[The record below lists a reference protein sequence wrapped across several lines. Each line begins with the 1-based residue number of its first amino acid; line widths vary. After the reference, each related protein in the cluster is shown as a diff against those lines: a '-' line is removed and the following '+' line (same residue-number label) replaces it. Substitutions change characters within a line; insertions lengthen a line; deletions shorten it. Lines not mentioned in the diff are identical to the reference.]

1 MAKVTNYIDRLVAEL
16 CPEGVEY
23 RPIEELFTTRNGYTP
38 SKSNSSYWE
47 NGTVPWFR
55 MEDIREN
62 GGILSE
68 SLQSV
73 HESALKKGGM
83 FPAGS
88 IIVAT
93 SATIGEHALINVDFL
108 CNQRFTVL
116 ILKDEFKNLLSPKF
130 IYYYSFILD
139 RWCLSNTTQ
148 SSFASVD
155 MKRFKKFEFPVPPM
169 EIQEAIVEIFDKFT
183 NLEAELEAEL
193 EARTLQYEYYRDSL
207 FEALDCPRAT
217 LGELGK
223 FYGGLKGKTKNDFG
237 SSGARYISYKNVYE
251 NISTDFTWPDFV
263 QVKEGENQLSLM
275 KGDILLTGSSENMEE
290 SGLSSVVTKEPGEKA
305 YLNSFSI
312 CYRLNDP
319 SILNPEFSK
328 YLFRSRLARKQIIRT
343 AQGVTR
349 FNVSKK
355 KLANVTIPIPSLE
368 EQQRIVDILD
378 RFDAL
383 TTSLSEGLPAE
394 LAARRSQYEYY
405 RDQLLTFPRK
415 GENQ

>member
-1 MAKVTNYIDRLVAEL
+1 MAEVTNYIDRLVAEL
-16 CPEGVEY
+16 CPDGVEY

-155 MKRFKKFEFPVPPM
+155 MKRFKKFEFPAPPL
-169 EIQEAIVEIFDKFT
+169 EIQEAIVEILDKFT

-207 FEALDCPRAT
+207 FEALDCPRVS

-251 NISTDFTWPDFV
+251 NISADFTWPDFV

-290 SGLSSVVTKEPGEKA
+290 AGLSSVVTKEPEEKA

-355 KLANVTIPIPSLE
+355 KLANVSIPIPSLE

-383 TTSLSEGLPAE
+383 TSSLSEGLPAE

-415 GENQ
+415 GDNQ

>member
-1 MAKVTNYIDRLVAEL
+1 MAEAMNYIDRLVAEL
-16 CPEGVEY
+16 CPDGVEY
-23 RPIEELFTTRNGYTP
+23 RPLGDVVEYAKKREKDGAGVQLYVGVENLKSDFLGCSP
-38 SKSNSSYWE
+38 VSGSK
-47 NGTVPWFR
+47 
-55 MEDIREN
+55 
-62 GGILSE
+62 GGIIFQKDDIL
-68 SLQSV
+68 LGNIRPY
-73 HESALKKGGM
+73 LKKM
-83 FPAGS
+83 W
-88 IIVAT
+88 I
-93 SATIGEHALINVDFL
+93 
-108 CNQRFTVL
+108 
-116 ILKDEFKNLLSPKF
+116 
-130 IYYYSFILD
+130 
-139 RWCLSNTTQ
+139 SNTEGV
-148 SSFASVD
+148 SSPDVLVLRIQENEKENMVAKYLYYVLSSG
-155 MKRFKKFEFPVPPM
+155 KFVAYNISHSRGGKMPRGNKAKILEFELPIPPL
-169 EIQEAIVEIFDKFT
+169 EIQEAIVEILDKFT

-207 FEALDCPRAT
+207 FEALDCPRVP

-251 NISTDFTWPDFV
+251 NISADFTWPDFV

-290 SGLSSVVTKEPGEKA
+290 AGLSSVVTKEPEEKA

-319 SILNPEFSK
+319 NILNPEFSK

-355 KLANVTIPIPSLE
+355 KLANVSIPIPSLE

>member
-1 MAKVTNYIDRLVAEL
+1 MADVTNYIDRLVAEL
-16 CPEGVEY
+16 CPDGVEY

-155 MKRFKKFEFPVPPM
+155 MKRFKKFEFPVPPL
-169 EIQEAIVEIFDKFT
+169 EIQEAIVEILDKFT

-207 FEALDCPRAT
+207 FEALDCPRVPLDSFA
-217 LGELGK
+217 K
-223 FYGGLKGKTKNDFG
+223 IKNGKTYKDFG
-237 SSGARYISYKNVYE
+237 AGNIPVYGSGGIMTYVDRFSYNKPTVLIPRKGSLGNLFYLEEPFWNVDTIFYTE
-251 NISTDFTWPDFV
+251 IDEE
-263 QVKEGENQLSLM
+263 QVIPKFLYYFLKTAHLEDLNTAGGVPSLTQ
-275 KGDILLTGSSENMEE
+275 K
-290 SGLSSVVTKEPGEKA
+290 V
-305 YLNSFSI
+305 LNKV
-312 CYRLNDP
+312 L
-319 SILNPEFSK
+319 
-328 YLFRSRLARKQIIRT
+328 
-343 AQGVTR
+343 
-349 FNVSKK
+349 
-355 KLANVTIPIPSLE
+355 IPVPSLE

-383 TTSLSEGLPAE
+383 TGSLSEGLPAE

>member
-1 MAKVTNYIDRLVAEL
+1 MAEVTNYIDRLMAEL
-16 CPEGVEY
+16 CPDGVDFY
-23 RPIEELFTTRNGYTP
+23 TIDELITLDFGTRITKSKDAGTIYPVYGGGGASFRTDNYNRENKYVVSRFAMSEKCVRYVSGKFWMLDSGFTY
-38 SKSNSSYWE
+38 SVKDESLLSYKYISYWLLNAQQE
-47 NGTVPWFR
+47 
-55 MEDIREN
+55 IYAC
-62 GGILSE
+62 S
-68 SLQSV
+68 SQS
-73 HESALKKGGM
+73 AQRNLKT
-83 FPAGS
+83 A
-88 IIVAT
+88 
-93 SATIGEHALINVDFL
+93 
-108 CNQRFTVL
+108 
-116 ILKDEFKNLLSPKF
+116 EFK
-130 IYYYSFILD
+130 
-139 RWCLSNTTQ
+139 
-148 SSFASVD
+148 
-155 MKRFKKFEFPVPPM
+155 RFEVPVPPL
-169 EIQEAIVEIFDKFT
+169 EIQEAIVEILDKFT

-207 FEALDCPRAT
+207 FEALDCPRVP

-251 NISTDFTWPDFV
+251 NISADFTWPDFV

-290 SGLSSVVTKEPGEKA
+290 AGLSSVVTKEPEEKA

-355 KLANVTIPIPSLE
+355 KLANVSLPIPSLE

>member
-1 MAKVTNYIDRLVAEL
+1 MTNYIDRLVAEL
-16 CPEGVEY
+16 CPDGVEY
-23 RPIEELFTTRNGYTP
+23 RPLGELLGYEQPTKYLVSSKDYDDSYPTPVLTAGKTFILGYTNETEGIYPASKEEPVIIFDDFTTAFKWVEFPFKAKSSAMKMLTLKSGNNSLFKYVYYAMQCIVYNSSDHARQWISKYSNIEVPVPPIEIQEAIVEILDKFTNLEAELEAELEARTLQYEYYRDSLLASFSESAVKFYSIEELFTTRNGYTP

-62 GGILSE
+62 GGVLSE
-68 SLQSV
+68 ALQSV

-116 ILKDEFKNLLSPKF
+116 TPKEEFKSLLLPKF
-130 IYYYSFILD
+130 LYYYSFVLD
-139 RWCLSNTTQ
+139 RWCLANTTQ

-155 MKRFKKFEFPVPPM
+155 MKRFKKFEFP
-169 EIQEAIVEIFDKFT
+169 
-183 NLEAELEAEL
+183 L
-193 EARTLQYEYYRDSL
+193 
-207 FEALDCPRAT
+207 
-217 LGELGK
+217 
-223 FYGGLKGKTKNDFG
+223 
-237 SSGARYISYKNVYE
+237 
-251 NISTDFTWPDFV
+251 
-263 QVKEGENQLSLM
+263 
-275 KGDILLTGSSENMEE
+275 
-290 SGLSSVVTKEPGEKA
+290 
-305 YLNSFSI
+305 
-312 CYRLNDP
+312 
-319 SILNPEFSK
+319 
-328 YLFRSRLARKQIIRT
+328 
-343 AQGVTR
+343 
-349 FNVSKK
+349 
-355 KLANVTIPIPSLE
+355 PSLE

>member
-1 MAKVTNYIDRLVAEL
+1 MNYIDRLVAEL
-16 CPEGVEY
+16 CPDGVEY
-23 RPIEELFTTRNGYTP
+23 RPLGELLAYEQPTKYLVSSKDYDDSYPTPVLTAGKTFILGYTNETEGIYPASEEEPVIIFDDFTTAFKWVEFPFKAKSSAMKMLTLKSGTNSLFKYVYYAMQCIVYNSSDHARQWISKYSNIEVPVPPVEIQEAIVEILDKFTNLEAELEAELEARTLQYEYYRDLLLASFSEPTVKFYPIEELFTTRNGYTP

-116 ILKDEFKNLLSPKF
+116 TPKEEFKSLLLPKF
-130 IYYYSFILD
+130 LYYYSFVLD

-155 MKRFKKFEFPVPPM
+155 MKRFKKFEFPVP
-169 EIQEAIVEIFDKFT
+169 
-183 NLEAELEAEL
+183 
-193 EARTLQYEYYRDSL
+193 
-207 FEALDCPRAT
+207 
-217 LGELGK
+217 
-223 FYGGLKGKTKNDFG
+223 
-237 SSGARYISYKNVYE
+237 
-251 NISTDFTWPDFV
+251 
-263 QVKEGENQLSLM
+263 
-275 KGDILLTGSSENMEE
+275 
-290 SGLSSVVTKEPGEKA
+290 
-305 YLNSFSI
+305 
-312 CYRLNDP
+312 
-319 SILNPEFSK
+319 
-328 YLFRSRLARKQIIRT
+328 
-343 AQGVTR
+343 
-349 FNVSKK
+349 
-355 KLANVTIPIPSLE
+355 SLE

-378 RFDAL
+378 RFDSL

>member
-1 MAKVTNYIDRLVAEL
+1 MAEVTNYIDRLVAEL
-16 CPEGVEY
+16 CPDGVEY

-68 SLQSV
+68 SLQAV

-169 EIQEAIVEIFDKFT
+169 EIQEAIVEILDKFT

-207 FEALDCPRAT
+207 FEALDCHRVP

-237 SSGARYISYKNVYE
+237 SSGTRYISYKNVYE
-251 NISTDFTWPDFV
+251 NITADFTWPDFV

-290 SGLSSVVTKEPGEKA
+290 SGLSSVVTKEPEENA

-355 KLANVTIPIPSLE
+355 KLANVSIPIPSLE

-383 TTSLSEGLPAE
+383 TASLSEGLPAE

-405 RDQLLTFPRK
+405 RDQLLSFPRK

>member
-1 MAKVTNYIDRLVAEL
+1 MVEVTNYIDRLVAEL
-16 CPEGVEY
+16 CPDGVEY

-155 MKRFKKFEFPVPPM
+155 MKRFKKFEFPVPPL
-169 EIQEAIVEIFDKFT
+169 EIQEAIVEILDKFT

-251 NISTDFTWPDFV
+251 NISADFTWPDFV

-290 SGLSSVVTKEPGEKA
+290 SGLSSVVTKEPEEKA

-355 KLANVTIPIPSLE
+355 KLANVSVPIPTLE

-378 RFDAL
+378 RVDAL
-383 TTSLSEGLPAE
+383 TSSLSEGLPAE

>member
-1 MAKVTNYIDRLVAEL
+1 MAEVTNYIDRLVAEL
-16 CPEGVEY
+16 CPDGVEY
-23 RPIEELFTTRNGYTP
+23 RPLGELLGYEQPTKYLVSSKDYDDSYPTPVLTAGKTFILGYTNETEGIYPASKEEPVIIFDDFTTAFKWVEFPFKAKSSAMKMLTLKSGNNSLFKYVYYAMQCIVYNSSDHARQWISKYSNIEVPVPPLEIQEAIVEILDKFTNLEAELEAELEARTLQYEYYRDLLLASFSEPAVKFYSIEELFTTRNGYTP

-62 GGILSE
+62 GGVLSE
-68 SLQSV
+68 ALQSV

-116 ILKDEFKNLLSPKF
+116 TPKEEFKSLLLPKF
-130 IYYYSFILD
+130 LYYYSFVLD
-139 RWCLSNTTQ
+139 RWCLANTTQ

-155 MKRFKKFEFPVPPM
+155 MKRFKKFEFP
-169 EIQEAIVEIFDKFT
+169 
-183 NLEAELEAEL
+183 L
-193 EARTLQYEYYRDSL
+193 
-207 FEALDCPRAT
+207 
-217 LGELGK
+217 
-223 FYGGLKGKTKNDFG
+223 
-237 SSGARYISYKNVYE
+237 
-251 NISTDFTWPDFV
+251 
-263 QVKEGENQLSLM
+263 
-275 KGDILLTGSSENMEE
+275 
-290 SGLSSVVTKEPGEKA
+290 
-305 YLNSFSI
+305 
-312 CYRLNDP
+312 
-319 SILNPEFSK
+319 
-328 YLFRSRLARKQIIRT
+328 
-343 AQGVTR
+343 
-349 FNVSKK
+349 
-355 KLANVTIPIPSLE
+355 PSLD

-383 TTSLSEGLPAE
+383 TSSLSEGLPAE

>member
-1 MAKVTNYIDRLVAEL
+1 MADVTNYIDRLVAEL
-16 CPEGVEY
+16 CPDGVEY
-23 RPIEELFTTRNGYTP
+23 RPLGEIADIGTGKSDKKDAQESGQYPFYVR
-38 SKSNSSYWE
+38 SKTILRSSKYLYDE
-47 NGTVPWFR
+47 TAIVIPG
-55 MEDIREN
+55 E
-62 GGILSE
+62 GG
-68 SLQSV
+68 V
-73 HESALKKGGM
+73 
-83 FPAGS
+83 
-88 IIVAT
+88 
-93 SATIGEHALINVDFL
+93 GEIFHFVSGKYDLH
-108 CNQRFTVL
+108 QRAYRVSFTV
-116 ILKDEFKNLLSPKF
+116 DEMNPKF
-130 IYYYSFILD
+130 GYYYI
-139 RWCLSNTTQ
+139 
-148 SSFASVD
+148 SSF
-155 MKRFKKFEFPVPPM
+155 FKEYINRHAVEATVKSIRKPMLVKFEVPVPPL
-169 EIQEAIVEIFDKFT
+169 EIQEAIVEILDKFT

-207 FEALDCPRAT
+207 FEALDCPRVP

-251 NISTDFTWPDFV
+251 NISADFTWPDFV

-290 SGLSSVVTKEPGEKA
+290 SGLSSVVTKEPEEKA

-355 KLANVTIPIPSLE
+355 KLANVSIPIPSLE